1 MNKILRNLLMSMFML
16 LSASAFA
23 QNEVTIDFDNDYK
36 TLFPT
41 ITGESSGSG
50 TTYVA
55 DGEFNATTTSTAV
68 DGCTVTVTASE
79 AGASSRNRI
88 WSASP
93 RLRMFDGTFTIT
105 APKKFKKITMN
116 VKTNKSNVAA
126 GNTVN
131 VGSLDVTG
139 LNGTNNGVIVW
150 TGDASEVVMTI
161 AGNTQFK
168 NIVISYDGGGETP
181 TVQEVTVEQAL
192 TVINGLADNGVTEGE
207 YKVTGYVLDVTEK
220 PGTHKNITFI
230 IADNTSAT
238 AGLTVFRAD
247 KFNKADITNP
257 DLLKKGDLVV
267 VQGKLQKY
275 VKSGTTTVTPEI
287 SQGGVILSI
296 NGKTED
302 DTTNPEDAITQ
313 GKEASSPMTVEQALS
328 YINGFS
334 DGFTTTKQY
343 YVQGTVSEVTEINTE
358 KGNATFKMGN
368 LTVFRVKGLEN
379 KNITEANYLKAN
391 DQVIICA
398 KLQKYGSGENVTPE
412 LSGGYIYS
420 LNGKTKEGGDDP
432 GPQTLVG
439 DGSKSNPYIVS
450 DLKKMTEDNYPAEEV
465 WVKGV
470 IIGSAKSGT
479 ALNEEDAVSNIAIAE
494 SASETTFAPVALAA
508 KTDFRTKLN
517 LVDNPGNK
525 GKEVLLC
532 GKIAKYF
539 SVTGVKDLVEAVFEG
554 ETISGIGNV
563 TVDQK
568 NNAPAYN
575 VGGQRVNQGYK
586 GLVIKGGRKLIQ
598 K

>member
-1 MNKILRNLLMSMFML
+1 MNKILRYSFVALLAIMGFGNANAGKIVFAELNLVNGTAYTDPFDGS
-16 LSASAFA
+16 
-23 QNEVTIDFDNDYK
+23 DFTVVFGGGGNNGKYY
-36 TLFPT
+36 TT
-41 ITGESSGSG
+41 GSG
-50 TTYVA
+50 
-55 DGEFNATTTSTAV
+55 
-68 DGCTVTVTASE
+68 
-79 AGASSRNRI
+79 I
-88 WSASP
+88 
-93 RLRMFDGTFTIT
+93 RLYGDGTMTIT
-105 APKKFKKITMN
+105 AKSGSLTKIQITYDG
-116 VKTNKSNVAA
+116 TNKPESAHVVSVGTYDPATGIWTGNATEVVFTRPTGSGHWRIKAIA
-126 GNTVN
+126 TNADVEEVVVPTEGQTPETAITVTRALEIINALADGATTDDTYYVVGFATSLNITTSGATFLMGDDTSEANTVKAYK
-131 VGSLDVTG
+131 LKG
-139 LNGTNNGVIVW
+139 LG
-150 TGDASEVVMTI
+150 
-161 AGNTQFK
+161 
-168 NIVISYDGGGETP
+168 
-181 TVQEVTVEQAL
+181 
-192 TVINGLADNGVTEGE
+192 
-207 YKVTGYVLDVTEK
+207 
-220 PGTHKNITFI
+220 
-230 IADNTSAT
+230 
-238 AGLTVFRAD
+238 
-247 KFNKADITNP
+247 NKAITNTEFM
-257 DLLKKGDLVV
+257 KSGDKIVAF
-267 VQGKLQKY
+267 GALQKY
-275 VKSGTTTVTPEI
+275 KDNSGNITPEV
-287 SQGGVILSI
+287 SGGYVYSV

-302 DTTNPEDAITQ
+302 DTPDPEAAITQ
-313 GKEASSPMTVEQALS
+313 GKEATSPMTVDQALN

-343 YVQGTVSEVTEINTE
+343 YVQGTVSSVEEISTTN
-358 KGNATFKMGN
+358 GNATFMLGN
-368 LTVFRVKGLEN
+368 LKAYRLKGLEN
-379 KNITEANYLKAN
+379 KNITDANYLKAN

-479 ALNEEDAVSNIAIAE
+479 ALNDADKDSDSNIAIAE
-494 SASETTFAPVALAA
+494 SASETTFAPVALTT
-508 KTDFRTKLN
+508 KTEFRTKLN
-517 LVDNPGNK
+517 VKDNPGNK

-532 GKIAKYF
+532 GKILKYF

-586 GLVIKGGRKLIQ
+586 GLVIKGGKKLIQ